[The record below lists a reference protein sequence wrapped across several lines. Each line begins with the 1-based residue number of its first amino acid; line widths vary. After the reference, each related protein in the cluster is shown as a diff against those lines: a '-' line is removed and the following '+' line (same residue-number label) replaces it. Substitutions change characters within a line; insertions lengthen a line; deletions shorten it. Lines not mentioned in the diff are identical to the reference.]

1 MDSVSFMANKSV
13 KETGRR
19 KSITEKEYKSILDLA
34 SSNLRDWFFLYLVGN
49 WGLRVGEAIRLKVE
63 DFKIKEAIVRV
74 PRIKIKGKGRLERGE
89 VSGRYDEM
97 PFDYRPS
104 EYLERYLNTY
114 NIREGWVF
122 QGNGNKHISESR
134 AQKIFYHYVKQI
146 KVKASIHSLR
156 HYKGYSIYD
165 KTTDVLAVKA
175 VLRHKSI
182 RSSEVYTEPT
192 LELRKKIMDIG
203 GYVDHEGF
211 YKKEDTLTLEDK
223 KKLRVNYMMTKE
235 KKWRRV
241 PA

>member
-1 MDSVSFMANKSV
+1 MANKSI

-19 KSITEKEYKSILDLA
+19 KSITEKEYKSILGLA
-34 SSNLRDWFFLYLVGN
+34 SSNLRDWFLLYLIGN
-49 WGLRVGEAIRLKVE
+49 WGLRVGETIRLKVE
-63 DFKIKEAIVRV
+63 DFEKREAIVKI
-74 PRIKIKGKGRLERGE
+74 PRIKIKGKGKLERGRI
-89 VSGRYDEM
+89 SGKYDEM
-97 PFDYRPS
+97 PFDSRPF
-104 EYLERYLNTY
+104 EHLERYLRAY
-114 NIREGWVF
+114 NIREGWLF
-122 QGNGNKHISESR
+122 QGNGNEHLSESR
-134 AQKIFYHYVKQI
+134 AQKIFYYYAKQI
-146 KVKASIHSLR
+146 KIKASIHSLR

-211 YKKEDTLTLEDK
+211 YKKEDTLTPEDK
-223 KKLRVNYMMTKE
+223 KKLRVNYMLTKE
-235 KKWRRV
+235 RKWKRV